1 MQTRSRVR
9 TVYLYGVS
17 LLGIVLL
24 TIGTV
29 RLVDLGLKALVFT
42 GAEED
47 ERFYAMQPPP
57 PPVRI
62 ERLGVAGEADLDAEE
77 RAMLRQWIA
86 DYRLWKERTSRID
99 PVSARR
105 QRTASSSLA
114 LVLIGLPLYLYHW
127 RLVRREVPDGPAGN
141 GPSPGGG

>member
-1 MQTRSRVR
+1 MQTRSWVR

-57 PPVRI
+57 PPART
-62 ERLGVAGEADLDAEE
+62 ERVGAAAEGELDAEE
-77 RAMLRQWIA
+77 RAMVRQWLD

-127 RLVRREVPDGPAGN
+127 RLVRREGEAPEGRD
-141 GPSPGGG
+141 PSPGVG